1 MPDLSLQLHPEST
14 DAGAMERMF
23 LLETANPTRPDYNQA
38 DSLKAMRWMK
48 QVVDNRLATPH
59 KSRFGEPADAKTE
72 VDIISVGNQFAGFG
86 DYPELSG
93 AFKSKLAF
101 VLHLAN
107 ATKDPRNADYA
118 GFVSN
123 AILAAT
129 EVQPPTEA
137 RVPNLAAW
145 RTKSTQSPGGDFKF
159 YMILQGNTFFTAS
172 PVPPLPPRKSKHA
185 HSYKK

>member
-1 MPDLSLQLHPEST
+1 MSNPPLQLHPEST

-23 LLETANPTRPDYNQA
+23 LLETADPSRPDYNQA
-38 DSLKAMRWMK
+38 ASLKAMRWMK
-48 QVVDNRLATPH
+48 QVVDNRLAAPR
-59 KSRFGEPADAKTE
+59 KSRFGEPADAKSET
-72 VDIISVGNQFAGFG
+72 DIIAVGNQFAGFG

-93 AFKSKLAF
+93 AFKGKLAL
-101 VLHLAN
+101 VLHLAT
-107 ATKDPRNADYA
+107 APKDPRNGDYA

-145 RTKSTQSPGGDFKF
+145 RTKNTHSPGGDFRL
-159 YMILQGNTFFTAS
+159 YQTLQGNTFYTAS
-172 PVPPLPPRKSKHA
+172 PVPSMPIRKAKHA
-185 HSYKK
+185 HKK